1 MDEIHPIH
9 TPSRCCASKARQGS
23 PDADV
28 GALARS
34 ARRSDGARRRRRRR
48 WVGEM
53 NEICCRWGW
62 EGISLPSN
70 DNDMPGSAMEF
81 YCIMYFAD
89 SYVCMCQIGKKK
101 RTSSSSSR
109 AQTLCV
115 RTYINCNVEID
126 KGWAELMRQP
136 SLISQHLTDNL
147 LSFFFFPAAA
157 PGSMSSLNRESSNR
171 RWARKEEEVRGW
183 MDERQ
188 GSCPAVQ
195 RINSDE
201 DGLACR
207 CAARRE

>member
-1 MDEIHPIH
+1 M
-9 TPSRCCASKARQGS
+9 
-23 PDADV
+23 
-28 GALARS
+28 
-34 ARRSDGARRRRRRR
+34 
-48 WVGEM
+48 GEM

-147 LSFFFFPAAA
+147 LSFFF
-157 PGSMSSLNRESSNR
+157 SLLPPPDPCHLSIGNPPTAGGHAKR
-171 RWARKEEEVRGW
+171 RRSGDGW
-183 MDERQ
+183 M
-188 GSCPAVQ
+188 
-195 RINSDE
+195 N
-201 DGLACR
+201 
-207 CAARRE
+207 ARDPVLPSSASTAMKMV